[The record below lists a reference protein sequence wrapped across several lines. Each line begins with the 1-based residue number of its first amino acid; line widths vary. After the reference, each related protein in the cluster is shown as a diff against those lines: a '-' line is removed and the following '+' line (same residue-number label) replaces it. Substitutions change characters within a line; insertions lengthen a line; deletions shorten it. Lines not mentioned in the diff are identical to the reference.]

1 MQEVTDRTEQQQRSI
16 DELTDTIAGRNE
28 KCEALKRETE
38 GLKRD
43 LDGRELPFLYTAVPL
58 ASSDMYGPS
67 WRFVARQPSLAGGAP
82 AGHPAAQWEQGRP
95 YLVGAVNQSEARRS
109 EEHTSELPSL
119 MRIPYA
125 VLWLK
130 KKNK

>member
-1 MQEVTDRTEQQQRSI
+1 MRISDWSSDVCSSDLRTEQLQRSI

-82 AGHPAAQWEQGRP
+82 ARHPAAPWAPGRP
-95 YLVGAVNQSEARRS
+95 DLDGPLNQSGAG
-109 EEHTSELPSL
+109 LPGQ
-119 MRIPYA
+119 A
-125 VLWLK
+125 TGWAT
-130 KKNK
+130 